1 MKRTGG
7 SRLSATLTPT
17 RDTLSV
23 LTSCDWRVIAA
34 LFAQQIQ
41 RMCFVNKVRLG
52 ELNLHFFRGRSQTST
67 HLSSLQCAT
76 TGSATNSRIWDVS
89 TISASSLKRATLR
102 SHAVR
107 HGSPDWKTS
116 ESDKLKLCRRSE
128 NFRLYYLVRTQFCY
142 SGKPEHVRVLNSIA
156 SMSMSNGS
164 H

>member
-17 RDTLSV
+17 RDTLSG

-89 TISASSLKRATLR
+89 TISASSLERATLR
-102 SHAVR
+102 SHGVR
-107 HGSPDWKTS
+107 HYSLDWKTS
-116 ESDKLKLCRRSE
+116 ELDELKLCPRSE
-128 NFRLYYLVRTQFCY
+128 NFRLYYLNRTQCCY
-142 SGKPEHVRVLNSIA
+142 SGKPEHVRVLNFIA
-156 SMSMSNGS
+156 LMNRSDGS